1 MCAQEVGEGGG
12 NLSGGQQMR
21 LSLARATYA
30 ALSEESPGLVLLDDP
45 ISALD
50 THLGRHVFERC
61 ICGLLRHHTVTST
74 IPPETPGPLLSH
86 SQPAKA

>member
-1 MCAQEVGEGGG
+1 
-12 NLSGGQQMR
+12 MR

-30 ALSEESPGLVLLDDP
+30 ALSEEEPGLVLLDDP

-61 ICGLLRHHTVTST
+61 ICGLLRHHTVPARSL
-74 IPPETPGPLLSH
+74 PRLGPLLSH

>member
-61 ICGLLRHHTVTST
+61 ICGLLRHHTV
-74 IPPETPGPLLSH
+74 IRAIRPETWTAAFPIS
-86 SQPAKA
+86 